1 MEPKAHPPSERPARV
16 RLLAPDHDAEWRL
29 QRARRLAT
37 AARWAMGFLLAC
49 NLGLHGSAGYAQAW
63 LPGLHHLAAADSGWM
78 AAWAQMWAQGMQA
91 VGAARVAAAQF
102 GVDTLL
108 AFALLTGWW
117 LPALAWLGLIDALLQ
132 WSVIAGFAPTA
143 PQLTLALGFA
153 MLWLLRGWEGASW
166 AAATDSPWLGDAART
181 HRARRVYWA
190 LWLLAVFWGVQSLA
204 LWLQVVRPMQAAVP
218 FAVVTSGRPDWVVE
232 AQSLF
237 NGLQLAI
244 DHPAWFWW
252 LAVMA
257 TATLLGLL
265 IAVWRPG
272 SRYRFL
278 PWAGVA
284 VALGCW
290 LSAGPLGSLL
300 GAPLPGAG
308 GDALG
313 AGLWAAVCFVWAAVA
328 LLHASRPGS
337 AQSAGPGTDDWVTT
351 QPG

>member
-1 MEPKAHPPSERPARV
+1 MEPKPHSPSDHPARV
-16 RLLAPDHDAEWRL
+16 RLTAPDQAAAWRR

-37 AARWAMGFLLAC
+37 AARWAMGILLAC

-63 LPGLHHLAAADSGWM
+63 LPGLQHLAAADSGWM
-78 AAWAQMWAQGMQA
+78 AAWAQMGAQGVQA

-132 WSVIAGFAPTA
+132 WSVIAGFDPTA
-143 PQLTLALGFA
+143 PQLALALGFA

-166 AAATDSPWLGDAART
+166 AEASDSPRPGDAAPT
-181 HRARRVYWA
+181 HTARRVYGA

-204 LWLQVVRPMQAAVP
+204 LWLQVVRPAQAAAP
-218 FAVVTSGRPDWVVE
+218 LVVAASGRPDWVVE

-237 NGLQLAI
+237 HGLQLAI
-244 DHPAWFWW
+244 DHPAWFWG

-257 TATLLGLL
+257 TATLVGLL

-272 SRYRFL
+272 SRHPLL

-313 AGLWAAVCFVWAAVA
+313 TGLWVAVCFVWAAVA
-328 LLHASRPGS
+328 LLEAPRPGT
-337 AQSAGPGTDDWVTT
+337 AQSAGLGVDDWTTT